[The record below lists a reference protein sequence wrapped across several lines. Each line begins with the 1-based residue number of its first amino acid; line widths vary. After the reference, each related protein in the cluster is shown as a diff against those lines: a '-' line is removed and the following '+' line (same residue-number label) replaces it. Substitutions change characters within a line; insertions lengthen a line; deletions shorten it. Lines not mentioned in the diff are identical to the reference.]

1 MYLYL
6 ELWSAREP
14 WLRMSKDERKAF
26 FKSVE
31 SVVAEM
37 GESGSE
43 MIAVALN
50 DDDTDRRADYE
61 YLALWRM
68 PDKETALEFERII
81 GGLGWYELFHQE
93 NMRGADIPAED
104 CLAHMVDR

>member
-6 ELWSAREP
+6 ELWSARES
-14 WLRMSKDERKAF
+14 WLKMSKDERKAF

-31 SVVAEM
+31 SVVAEV

-43 MIAVALN
+43 MIAIALN

-93 NMRGADIPAED
+93 NMRGANIPGED
-104 CLAHMVDR
+104 CFAHMVDR

>member
-6 ELWSAREP
+6 ELWKAREP
-14 WLRMSKDERKAF
+14 WLKMSAEERREF
-26 FKSVE
+26 FQKVGG
-31 SVVAEM
+31 VVAEM
-37 GESGSE
+37 AESGSE
-43 MIAVALN
+43 MFAVALN

-68 PDKETALEFERII
+68 PDRETAVRFEEVI

-93 NMRGADIPAED
+93 NMRGASIPAED
-104 CLAHMVDR
+104 CLEHMINR